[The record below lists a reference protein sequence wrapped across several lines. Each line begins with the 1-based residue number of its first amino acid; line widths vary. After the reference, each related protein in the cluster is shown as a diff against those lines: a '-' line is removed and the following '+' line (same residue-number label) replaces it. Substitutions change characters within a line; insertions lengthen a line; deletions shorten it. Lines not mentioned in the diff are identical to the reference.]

1 MSWTAYLLTSVL
13 WLSWLS
19 YRANATTTT
28 HWVEWQWNRGIE
40 HWAVSS
46 FARTAHSLPFSALL
60 ARSTA
65 LIHSL
70 TRSFSPE
77 LMRKIYFYELNVSIS
92 CHFNPLCS
100 TSAPAAPKHTQR
112 RGWNQRKSYALIQM
126 TSKSL
131 QQKET
136 FTQNK
141 TKQKQKKRDTNAVWH
156 TLTRTR
162 NYAAKT
168 NEIAMPQDA
177 AYIWRDIND
186 LLLTFSFS
194 ILIAIFS

>member
-1 MSWTAYLLTSVL
+1 MLSSTYQYCWIKIWFYLAISRYSTLNVNLFFHFSLSWMSWTAYLLTSVL

-100 TSAPAAPKHTQR
+100 TSAPAAPTHK
-112 RGWNQRKSYALIQM
+112 GEA
-126 TSKSL
+126 
-131 QQKET
+131 E
-136 FTQNK
+136 
-141 TKQKQKKRDTNAVWH
+141 
-156 TLTRTR
+156 
-162 NYAAKT
+162 T
-168 NEIAMPQDA
+168 NERVTP
-177 AYIWRDIND
+177 
-186 LLLTFSFS
+186 
-194 ILIAIFS
+194 